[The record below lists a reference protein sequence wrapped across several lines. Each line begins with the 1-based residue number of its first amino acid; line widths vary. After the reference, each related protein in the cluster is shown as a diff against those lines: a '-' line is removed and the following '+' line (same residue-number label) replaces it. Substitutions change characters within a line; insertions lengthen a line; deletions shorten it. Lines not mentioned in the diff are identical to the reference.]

1 MEKTLAQYN
10 DDVAKDELSTV
21 AVTGNVE
28 LVDRQGHIRRIPVP
42 SSDPNDPLNFSK
54 WRKAGALFTL
64 PLSMVFGRRPVM
76 LGCCCLLLGSTVGAA
91 MSNNI
96 NAHMAARI
104 CQGLATGATESVL
117 PLIISDISFIDERGL
132 LFGIYWGTQNLI
144 GTVFTITVSYL
155 VADRGWRWFYW
166 LLTILCAF
174 GTLLI
179 ILFLPETRYN
189 RSPLALAGQV
199 IHTDEFGV
207 TTVLSDDE
215 ARVRFGTTMT
225 VEQTEYAPQRSYLQ
239 SLNPVNPVAPHPI
252 RLMLSALAKMAA
264 SLSSP
269 AVVWAIL
276 ATSITLGTTIALSLT
291 YGSILTEGFGWSQ
304 AEVGLVN
311 CGIIPISFAAMF
323 FAGYLG
329 DKLNLFLAKR
339 RGGEHKPEHSLITL
353 IFPTIVS
360 ALAIVVYA
368 VTANNPARY
377 SSWGIIMGW
386 TLFQFGFIV
395 CLITTT
401 HFAAEAYPHNP
412 GPALVTV
419 VGLKNIVS
427 FGASFGLVP
436 MVHRFGNYLTPYMI
450 LFGIF
455 CGIYLLG
462 IPVYFLNPKVCDLD
476 LQRDVAGS

>member
-1 MEKTLAQYN
+1 
-10 DDVAKDELSTV
+10 
-21 AVTGNVE
+21 
-28 LVDRQGHIRRIPVP
+28 
-42 SSDPNDPLNFSK
+42 
-54 WRKAGALFTL
+54 
-64 PLSMVFGRRPVM
+64 
-76 LGCCCLLLGSTVGAA
+76 
-91 MSNNI
+91 
-96 NAHMAARI
+96 MAARI

-117 PLIISDISFIDERGL
+117 PLIISDISFIDQRGL

-144 GTVFTITVSYL
+144 GTVFTITMSYL

-174 GTLLI
+174 GTVLMIFL
-179 ILFLPETRYN
+179 LPETRYN
-189 RSPLALAGQV
+189 RSPLALDGQI

-207 TTVLSDDE
+207 TTVLSDEESRD
-215 ARVRFGTTMT
+215 RFGTTMT
-225 VEQTEYAPQRSYLQ
+225 VEQTGYGPQRTYLQ
-239 SLNPVNPVAPHPI
+239 SLNPINPVAPHPVK
-252 RLMLSALAKMAA
+252 LMLGALANMAA

-269 AVVWAIL
+269 AVIWAIL

-304 AEVGLVN
+304 ADVGLVN

-401 HFAAEAYPHNP
+401 HFAAEAYPHKP

-462 IPVYFLNPKVCDLD
+462 IPVYFLNPKW
-476 LQRDVAGS
+476 RAAIARREKR